1 MKSHLERDKLRWQQ
15 YHQRALRTTDS
26 INYLNSVLSKSL
38 QNVTEDPQ
46 KLLPEAERL
55 DLTTE
60 IELDA
65 SPGLSVSTPSKLS
78 ISTSH
83 TQKTSTPKSKKRL
96 DLSKS

>member
-1 MKSHLERDKLRWQQ
+1 MKNHLERDKLRWQRSL
-15 YHQRALRTTDS
+15 RATDN
-26 INYLNSVLSKSL
+26 INYLHSVLSKSL

-65 SPGLSVSTPSKLS
+65 SPGLSISTPSRL
-78 ISTSH
+78 STSTSY
-83 TQKTSTPKSKKRL
+83 TQKTSTPKSKKG
-96 DLSKS
+96 S